1 MLYKGEML
9 NNGLLNV
16 VEKMSYDFQ
25 VYEVFKK
32 KLHIFKFITRLM
44 PL

>member
-9 NNGLLNV
+9 NNGLLKV

-25 VYEVFKK
+25 VDEVFKK
-32 KLHIFKFITRLM
+32 KNYIFLN
-44 PL
+44 L